1 MVTLENNTTEGV
13 GGGVLNKLNET
24 QQNESNIT
32 KVKDATTLDTTN
44 TATAVTAATEDE
56 DLVKTELR
64 KVNNHRH
71 SNESGT

>member
-1 MVTLENNTTEGV
+1 MVTLENNTEGV